1 MKVFTDRATARSCVR
16 CWPESRRTQP
26 APAARRCGWDAPSD
40 RADFLA
46 MFKSLLTAFSAP
58 QVVAIR
64 KQVDEQSQIVYRPLE
79 APVLPLPWHRGR
91 VR

>member
-1 MKVFTDRATARSCVR
+1 
-16 CWPESRRTQP
+16 
-26 APAARRCGWDAPSD
+26 
-40 RADFLA
+40 